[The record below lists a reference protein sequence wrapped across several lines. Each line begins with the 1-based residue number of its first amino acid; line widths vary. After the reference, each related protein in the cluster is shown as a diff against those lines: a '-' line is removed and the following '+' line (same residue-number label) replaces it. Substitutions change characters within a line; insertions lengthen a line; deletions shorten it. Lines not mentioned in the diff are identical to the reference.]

1 MGIPLHPLVVHAV
14 VVLLPLSALGA
25 IVLVAVP
32 RWRKTFGPLVLA
44 GLLVSAA
51 SAFAA
56 KQSGQALAAEIGITQ
71 QHEQWGDRLF
81 PISLILLV
89 VFTAWWLWQRRA
101 TDPGKRSALTIIGGI
116 LTVIV
121 ALGAIGATIVTG
133 HSGAEA
139 AWSDVLPGDT
149 PTPTPTPTAT
159 GTPSPSST
167 PSPTSGA
174 TEAAALTL
182 ADVAAH
188 ASPDDCWSAINGNVY
203 DLSSWIAQHPGGSEV
218 IIGLCGIDGTQGF
231 FAQHDGQG
239 APEAQLAS
247 LLVGP
252 LAP

>member
-25 IVLVAVP
+25 IVLVLVP
-32 RWRKTFGPLVLA
+32 RWRKTFGPLVLV
-44 GLLVSAA
+44 GLLVSAM
-51 SAFAA
+51 SAFVA
-56 KQSGQALAAEIGITQ
+56 KETGQNLAAEIGITQ

-81 PISLILLV
+81 PISVVLFV

-101 TDPGKRSALTIIGGI
+101 TEPGKRSALTMIGGI

-121 ALGAIGATIVTG
+121 AVGAIGATVVTG

-139 AWSDVLPGDT
+139 AWSDVLPSDAAT
-149 PTPTPTPTAT
+149 PTPTPTTE
-159 GTPSPSST
+159 PSPSGTAT
-167 PSPTSGA
+167 PGA
-174 TEAAALTL
+174 TESAAALTL

-203 DLSSWIAQHPGGSEV
+203 DLTSWIEQHPGGAEV
-218 IIGLCGIDGTQGF
+218 IIGLCGIDGTEGF
-231 FAQHDGQG
+231 LAQHDGQG
-239 APEAQLAS
+239 QPESRLAS

-252 LAP
+252 LAQ

>member
-25 IVLVAVP
+25 IVLVVVP
-32 RWRKTFGPLVLA
+32 RWRRTFGPLVLI

-56 KQSGQALAAEIGITQ
+56 KQTGEALAAQIGITQ

-81 PISLILLV
+81 PISLVLLV
-89 VFTAWWLWQRRA
+89 VFTAWWLWQRRS
-101 TDPGKRSALTIIGGI
+101 TEPGQRSVLTIVGGI
-116 LTVIV
+116 LTVVV

-139 AWSDVLPGDT
+139 AWGDVLASDT
-149 PTPTPTPTAT
+149 PTPAPTTET
-159 GTPSPSST
+159 SPSAAA
-167 PSPTSGA
+167 SPTTGA
-174 TEAAALTL
+174 TESPAAVTL

-188 ASPDDCWSAINGNVY
+188 ASPDDCWSAISGNVY
-203 DLSSWIAQHPGGSEV
+203 DLTTWIDQHPGGAEV
-218 IIGLCGIDGTQGF
+218 VIGLCGIDGTQGF
-231 FAQHDGQG
+231 LAQHEGQDQ
-239 APEAQLAS
+239 PEARLAS

-252 LAP
+252 LAQ

>member
-25 IVLVAVP
+25 IVLVLVP
-32 RWRKTFGPLVLA
+32 RWRRTFGPLVLI
-44 GLLVSAA
+44 GLAISAA
-51 SAFAA
+51 SAFVA
-56 KQSGQALAAEIGITQ
+56 KQTGQNLAAEIGITQ

-81 PISLILLV
+81 PISVVLFV

-101 TDPGKRSALTIIGGI
+101 TEPGKRSALTMIGGI

-121 ALGAIGATIVTG
+121 ALGAIGATVVTG

-139 AWSDVLPGDT
+139 AWGDVLASDT
-149 PTPTPTPTAT
+149 PTPTPTSTTAPSD
-159 GTPSPSST
+159 GATPSAT
-167 PSPTSGA
+167 PGA

-203 DLSSWIAQHPGGSEV
+203 DLTTWIQQHPGGAEV

-231 FAQHDGQG
+231 LTQHSGQG
-239 APEAQLAS
+239 EPEARLAS

-252 LAP
+252 LAQ